1 MLGLLVAHP
10 ISIPKAS
17 PITQSHETKQFVPF
31 RFVPSVV
38 KVWIRVVGILVIDIV
53 VVAVHGRLPG
63 ALVLP
68 RVDPAVGAGLRLRP
82 AASATVPPLD
92 ARPGGRLGVVAR
104 GRPHDG
110 PSEPT
115 DPVVLLALRVGVQEV
130 GDLPGGDLEGVA
142 LPALEVGRL
151 DRVADGQVDHPVGR
165 RVLVGAVKE
174 LAALEQ
180 KVPAAPVLEPH
191 RLLRQESLVFDV
203 VRVVDNVR
211 VGIDVG
217 RTGHLRTGLAGLLLL
232 LLLRLGWLRRRPCRL
247 LHLWLLLHSRLL
259 LHRGLLEPWLLLLLH
274 LGLLV
279 VVLLLLLLLRN
290 RGSGRRRRRRGRID
304 QALVSVDRGTDHPP
318 TGGVRCFSV
327 GGSLSLSDLQQLFLR
342 FLFQVFPATCFS
354 LPVEPI
360 QAGGEESSCG
370 RRGKRSVVGFVV
382 VVVVAAAALLFLAGA
397 SLHELVSEPLVQAL
411 RDLPA
416 LDVGVRVQVDRRAG
430 FPPGIVLGDPLHGGH
445 QDL

>member
-232 LLLRLGWLRRRPCRL
+232 LLLLRRLRLGWLRRRPCRL

-279 VVLLLLLLLRN
+279 VVLLLLLLLLLLLVLRLQHL
-290 RGSGRRRRRRGRID
+290 RWLLHVRLLHLRLLLLHVRLLHLRWLHLLLARRRRRR
-304 QALVSVDRGTDHPP
+304 
-318 TGGVRCFSV
+318 
-327 GGSLSLSDLQQLFLR
+327 
-342 FLFQVFPATCFS
+342 
-354 LPVEPI
+354 
-360 QAGGEESSCG
+360 
-370 RRGKRSVVGFVV
+370 VV
-382 VVVVAAAALLFLAGA
+382 VIILLGL
-397 SLHELVSEPLVQAL
+397 
-411 RDLPA
+411 
-416 LDVGVRVQVDRRAG
+416 
-430 FPPGIVLGDPLHGGH
+430 LHGGKCC
-445 QDL
+445 LLCFALLCFV